1 MTIVNARTLAANKA
15 HLIPALILSAIPSVG
30 PIVIRTK
37 EGLRHQWW
45 NITEYMQDVLK
56 YPHLFTTLEAREDRL
71 EEIYAGRLHQ
81 EAVSMWPVL
90 DKLNVLAAAGAM
102 GKAPGIVTE
111 KDLSSAKVVLWGER
125 YGSSGLDKLANKMGA
140 YVAAY
145 GGNPAML
152 GTSKEEREKI
162 EDFRAFMRSRG
173 YNAEYQGRV
182 HDEMAFKVS
191 PVEDD
196 PAVTKHYSGSAAC
209 TTNNVLSMT
218 RSKVLKG
225 QEAATPLHRILQK
238 LDKLKRSFT
247 NIEKD
252 MTELEGYVR
261 SNYEDFKAAT

>member
-71 EEIYAGRLHQ
+71 EGIYAGRLHQ

-125 YGSSGLDKLANKMGA
+125 YGSSGLDKLANKMGV
-140 YVAAY
+140 YLSAY
-145 GGNPAML
+145 GGNAAMMGFEISL
-152 GTSKEEREKI
+152 DGGTEHREK
-162 EDFRAFMRSRG
+162 
-173 YNAEYQGRV
+173 
-182 HDEMAFKVS
+182 
-191 PVEDD
+191 
-196 PAVTKHYSGSAAC
+196 AAMK
-209 TTNNVLSMT
+209 TADNVLSMT
-218 RSKVLKG
+218 RSKFLKG

-238 LDKLKRSFT
+238 LDKHKRSIT

-252 MTELEGYVR
+252 MTELEDYVR
-261 SNYEDFKAAT
+261 SNYEDFKAVT